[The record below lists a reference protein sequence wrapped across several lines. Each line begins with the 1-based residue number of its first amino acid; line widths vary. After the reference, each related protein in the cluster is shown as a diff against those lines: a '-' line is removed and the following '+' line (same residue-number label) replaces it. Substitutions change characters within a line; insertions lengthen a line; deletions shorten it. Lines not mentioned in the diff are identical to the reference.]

1 MKNNIQEV
9 ATQNAEIQ
17 FEELDVYKSVQYW
30 ERMETE
36 NEVLKNQ
43 VSELKQQLKEHVKTV
58 GIYYEIT
65 KFGRYE
71 VEDNEDFYQCMI
83 CINEGDY
90 REEIEKLNIFAE
102 ERGQRVYIVYEKDYG
117 WKIEYKNPNGIVVRL
132 TPEQLFNSP
141 RYNLL
146 DDIDDLE

>member
-1 MKNNIQEV
+1 MEKNIQEV
-9 ATQNAEIQ
+9 ATLNAQIQDLQN
-17 FEELDVYKSVQYW
+17 L
-30 ERMETE
+30 
-36 NEVLKNQ
+36 
-43 VSELKQQLKEHVKTV
+43 VSELKQQLKENVKTV

-71 VEDNEDFYQCMI
+71 IEDNEDFYQCMI

-90 REEIEKLNIFAE
+90 REEIERLNIFAE

-132 TPEQLFNSP
+132 TPTQLFNSLQ
-141 RYNLL
+141 YNIL
-146 DDIDDLE
+146 DSIDDLE

>member
-1 MKNNIQEV
+1 MSKNIQEV
-9 ATQNAEIQ
+9 ATENAQ
-17 FEELDVYKSVQYW
+17 
-30 ERMETE
+30 
-36 NEVLKNQ
+36 LKNQ
-43 VSELKQQLKEHVKTV
+43 VAELKQQLKQNVKTV

-90 REEIEKLNIFAE
+90 REEIEALNIFAE

-117 WKIEYKNPNGIVVRL
+117 WKIEYKNPNGIIVRL
-132 TPEQLFNSP
+132 TPTQLFNSLQ
-141 RYNLL
+141 YNIL
-146 DDIDDLE
+146 DSIDDLE